1 MEKEEI
7 LNIIKEG
14 ENERIEFKASF
25 GKEVIESI
33 VAFSNSKGGKVIV
46 GVNDSKT
53 IKGITV
59 SDESIQNWI
68 NQIKLIFTLSALR
81 LTL

>member
-7 LNIIKEG
+7 LHLIKQG
-14 ENERIEFKASF
+14 ESESIEFKTSF

-46 GVNDSKT
+46 GVNDKKN
-53 IKGITV
+53 IAGITV
-59 SDESIQNWI
+59 SDESIQTWLKKSI
-68 NQIKLIFTLSALR
+68 ILSVK
-81 LTL
+81 